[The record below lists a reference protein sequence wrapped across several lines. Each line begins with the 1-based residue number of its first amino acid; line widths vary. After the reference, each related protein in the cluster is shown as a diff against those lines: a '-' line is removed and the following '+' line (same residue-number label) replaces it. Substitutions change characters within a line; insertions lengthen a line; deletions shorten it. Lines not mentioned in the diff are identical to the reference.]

1 MSFRAPIIVGC
12 MFIVMGGVI
21 YMLHKKQEASKNA
34 PLKKVERVD
43 GFDKPK
49 KTTACTNKGLA
60 TEFWGAKEK
69 VAREVTE
76 RHRAAAQ
83 IIKESVREILDPPKS
98 NVFSSEDEELADLNK
113 QLAPVRSFLNRFAY
127 VV

>member
-1 MSFRAPIIVGC
+1 MSFRTPIVVGC
-12 MFIVMGGVI
+12 MFIVIGGVF
-21 YMLHKKQEASKNA
+21 YMLRKKQEASKNA

-49 KTTACTNKGLA
+49 KTTACTKEQKTNKGLA

-98 NVFSSEDEELADLNK
+98 NVFSSEDEELANLNK
-113 QLAPVRSFLNRFAY
+113 QLDSML
-127 VV
+127 

>member
-1 MSFRAPIIVGC
+1 
-12 MFIVMGGVI
+12 
-21 YMLHKKQEASKNA
+21 MLRKKQESSQNA

-49 KTTACTNKGLA
+49 KTTACTKEQKISKGLA
-60 TEFWGAKEK
+60 TEFWGTKEK

-83 IIKESVREILDPPKS
+83 IIKESVREILEPPKS

-113 QLAPVRSFLNRFAY
+113 QLDSML
-127 VV
+127 